1 VTIHKNARLTSLR
14 REGMALSVID
24 GGLSKAGAAQAPI
37 GWYYEKHD
45 EDRNIGLG
53 PKARKIG
60 LGPQRDWASHGAD
73 AFGMMCVACQAPNE
87 FDDDEDDRQ
96 QSFHETRSAITGY

>member
-24 GGLSKAGAAQAPI
+24 GGLSKAGAAQAPL

-53 PKARKIG
+53 PKAATSA
-60 LGPQRDWASHGAD
+60 LALSTTGPRT
-73 AFGMMCVACQAPNE
+73 APM
-87 FDDDEDDRQ
+87 
-96 QSFHETRSAITGY
+96 RSA